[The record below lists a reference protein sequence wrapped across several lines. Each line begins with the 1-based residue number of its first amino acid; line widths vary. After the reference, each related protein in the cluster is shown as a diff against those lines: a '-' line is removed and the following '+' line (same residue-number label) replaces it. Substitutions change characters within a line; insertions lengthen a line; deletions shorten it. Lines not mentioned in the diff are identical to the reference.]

1 MDRLAASLSSN
12 DEGRMRKRM
21 VRTKHIA
28 VILVAAG
35 LSGCGGYAMY
45 ESDPTASL
53 NGSGRPAEWT
63 RTAEAT
69 PEPAPP
75 EPPAP
80 VIQTPSTAPAADTS
94 ASPNAA
100 SNKTKSPN
108 ASLFARASEPKPAA
122 KPETKPEAKPLD
134 SIAALVTST
143 QATPIAV
150 AKPVEPPPTA
160 AIEKVAVEPH
170 GRAYLFRGIAGLIY
184 SRGMDRLAERI
195 NRTGV
200 TASVNTYL
208 MWRVICEEA
217 IRDYRRDPEPITI
230 IGHSA
235 GGDSAMAFA
244 EVLNAA
250 NIPVSLV
257 VTYDPTRIADS
268 VAPNVERY
276 INIFQSRNMLGG
288 GDVVQGRGFHG
299 NYASY
304 NLSWHSEI
312 IHINIEKAERLQEQL
327 VTKVAELSATPPS
340 GEGEAVPV
348 RFNVPG
354 SAPIELWDSG
364 VAVSAHAGDTLQ
376 SLAVT
381 YHVPVWALDQ
391 INKMSIHTSLTEGER
406 VIIPR
411 HLVPLPSAATSAVS
425 SYAPT
430 R

>member
-1 MDRLAASLSSN
+1 MLRS
-12 DEGRMRKRM
+12 
-21 VRTKHIA
+21 KHIA
-28 VILVAAG
+28 VMMLAVG

-45 ESDPTASL
+45 ETGATASF
-53 NGSGRPAEWT
+53 NGSGGSPEW
-63 RTAEAT
+63 RNTAAA
-69 PEPAPP
+69 PEPA
-75 EPPAP
+75 AP
-80 VIQTPSTAPAADTS
+80 DAS
-94 ASPNAA
+94 ASQAPQTTATTDPSA
-100 SNKTKSPN
+100 SRAKTAN
-108 ASLFARASEPKPAA
+108 TSLFARASEA
-122 KPETKPEAKPLD
+122 KVEAKPLD
-134 SIAALVTST
+134 PIGALVNST
-143 QATPIAV
+143 QDTPTNSTSKNSASANSAPPNTVLASATPAS
-150 AKPVEPPPTA
+150 AAPKLAEPPA
-160 AIEKVAVEPH
+160 AIEKVVVEPH

-184 SRGMDRLAERI
+184 SRGMDRLADRI
-195 NRTGV
+195 NRAGIKAT
-200 TASVNTYL
+200 VNTYL
-208 MWRVICEEA
+208 VWRVICDEA
-217 IRDYRRDPEPITI
+217 IRDYRRDPQPITI

-250 NIPVSLV
+250 DIPVSLL

-312 IHINIEKAERLQEQL
+312 IHINIEKAEHLQEQL
-327 VTKVAELSATPPS
+327 VSKIAELSATPPS

-348 RFNVPG
+348 RFSVPG
-354 SAPIELWDSG
+354 DAPIELWDSG

-376 SLAVT
+376 TMAAS

-391 INKMSIHTSLTEGER
+391 INKMKIHTPLTEGQR
-406 VIIPR
+406 VIVPR
-411 HLVPLPSAATSAVS
+411 HLVALPSAATSAIT